1 MKKLI
6 LLILVCSLLLLT
18 VTSCLQNNKNEQTTP
33 QNTPDE
39 TTPDETS
46 TNAIELKPAPT
57 TPIPTGVL
65 DENNEL
71 IVTLRT
77 YLTRYSRSI
86 RSFDDI
92 VIITSNTF
100 ASKINSIKNGARPIH
115 VAFDSNSNY
124 FVCGYFNPPDGHTE
138 TRNCCC
144 DEYTWIGY
152 QNENE
157 IREYLNDMKCI
168 VAFQTNKALTVTD
181 LLDADAD
188 APNMEHFQ
196 IYKPTFENGINIGA
210 PIAFSETFIYLD
222 EPSKDTIYYSI
233 SSSDHKNK
241 TISCMCYEGKYYLSF
256 HLHTI
261 YDNGNREEGINV
273 AVSFGEYYTAIVS
286 VMKEVE
292 YDLTGS
298 SKGTSVYGL
307 ISFEDFVNEI
317 VKR

>member
-33 QNTPDE
+33 QDITE
-39 TTPDETS
+39 STTPVITTQE
-46 TNAIELKPAPT
+46 IELKPAPE

-65 DENNEL
+65 DKSSEL

-77 YLTRYSRSI
+77 YLKRYSRSMM
-86 RSFDDI
+86 SLDDI
-92 VIITSNTF
+92 VINTNNTF

-168 VAFQTNKALTVTD
+168 VAFQINKALTVTD
-181 LLDADAD
+181 LLDADTD

>member
-33 QNTPDE
+33 QDITE
-39 TTPDETS
+39 STTPVITTQE
-46 TNAIELKPAPT
+46 IELKPAPE

-65 DENNEL
+65 DKSSEL

-77 YLTRYSRSI
+77 YLKRYSHSMM
-86 RSFDDI
+86 SLDDI
-92 VIITSNTF
+92 VINTNNTF
-100 ASKINSIKNGARPIH
+100 ASKINSIKNGTHPIH
-115 VAFDSNSNY
+115 VAFDSDSNY
-124 FVCGYFNPPDGHTE
+124 FVCGYFNPTDGHTE

-168 VAFQTNKALTVTD
+168 VAFQINKALTVTD

-188 APNMEHFQ
+188 VPNMEHFQ

-210 PIAFSETFIYLD
+210 PITFSETFIYLD
-222 EPSKDTIYYSI
+222 EPSKNTIYYSI

-241 TISCMCYEGKYYLSF
+241 TISCMRYEGKYYLSF

>member
-1 MKKLI
+1 MKKTI

-33 QNTPDE
+33 QNTTEE
-39 TTPDETS
+39 TTPETIK
-46 TNAIELKPAPT
+46 NAIELKPAPT
-57 TPIPTGVL
+57 TPIPTGL
-65 DENNEL
+65 LAKNSDL
-71 IVTLRT
+71 IVTLRI
-77 YLTRYSRSI
+77 YLKRYSNSMRI
-86 RSFDDI
+86 LDDI
-92 VIITSNTF
+92 VINTSNTF
-100 ASKINSIKNGARPIH
+100 ASKINSIKNGTRPIH
-115 VAFDSNSNY
+115 VAFDSDSNY
-124 FVCGYFNPPDGHTE
+124 FVCGYFNPADGHTE

-157 IREYLNDMKCI
+157 IQEYLNDMKCI
-168 VAFQTNKALTVTD
+168 VAFQINKALTVTD

-210 PIAFSETFIYLD
+210 PIDFSETFIYL
-222 EPSKDTIYYSI
+222 ENPNKDTIYYSI

-241 TISCMCYEGKYYLSF
+241 TISCMRYEGKYYLSF

-261 YDNGNREEGINV
+261 YDNGNRDEGINV

-298 SKGTSVYGL
+298 SNGTSVYGL
-307 ISFEDFVNEI
+307 ISFEDFVNVI
-317 VKR
+317 LN